1 MDVNRR
7 NLMKGVL
14 TGGTLLALGIPPG
27 AFASAPAGRAGRFG
41 LLLGKRRGR

>member
-27 AFASAPAGRAGRFG
+27 AFASAPAGRTGRFG
-41 LLLGKRRGR
+41 LLL

>member
-14 TGGTLLALGIPPG
+14 TGGTLLALGVPPG
-27 AFASAPAGRAGRFG
+27 AFASAPAEEPKDLDCYWEIRA
-41 LLLGKRRGR
+41 